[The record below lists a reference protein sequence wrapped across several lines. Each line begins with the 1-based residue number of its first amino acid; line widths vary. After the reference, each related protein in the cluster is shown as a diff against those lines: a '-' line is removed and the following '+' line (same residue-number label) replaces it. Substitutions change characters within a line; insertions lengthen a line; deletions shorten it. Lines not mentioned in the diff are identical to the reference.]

1 MAPNVRGS
9 SDGGGGGAPS
19 RLLYEND
26 DLEKVYNFEKQGYR
40 TVPILYVNGNRIPDD
55 VAAKARSNQTLLSFL
70 REELLLKGSKLGC
83 AEGGCGACTVM
94 ISKRD
99 PKSGELKHISVNACL
114 MPALA
119 ADGCHIT
126 TIEGVGSVK
135 GDNLHPIQKAMVE
148 MHGSQCGFCTPGIIV
163 SIYSL
168 YANNCSTK
176 QIEEHMDGNLCRC
189 TGYRPIWDAARCLTD
204 DAEELV
210 RGPCGTPCREC
221 NERDVCEQDCNLEDK
236 KVVIS
241 SSKDKMAMKDELTAD
256 KPDWKNQPKAMFPDE
271 LLDAGSADSLALTKP
286 LMIVDTTE
294 YHGAG
299 TWFKPTTFVGLL
311 KLLKE
316 FGDPVGGGYKVVVGN
331 TEVGIETRFKHSI
344 YPRLICPSES
354 VEGIFEVA
362 ASPEKVSMGGCAPL
376 SYIQHEAERLSSSD
390 PTTYARTLMPVHDM
404 LRWFASTQIRNVACL
419 GGNLVTASPI
429 SDMNPMLSAMGAKLV
444 LSKLAD
450 DGVSVQRRTVPVSQ
464 FFLRYRTVDIES
476 SEFVERVDVPVLAEV
491 FEYVKPFKQARRRE
505 DDISI
510 VTSGMHVKLVIKD
523 GKFVIDHAA
532 LAFGGMAPKTIMA
545 GKTAEALTGSEFSRE
560 AFMKASECLLE
571 ELNLPESVPGG
582 QAAFRMTLATSFL
595 YKFYLS
601 VVEELAKD
609 VATIGANAS
618 QYPGVS
624 LPLPEVPVVDESER
638 SGANSFVSAE
648 KPSCSGVQTF
658 PAPKV
663 ASGLED
669 KLLPTDTDAAKA
681 AGAKNEVGNPTTH
694 QSGPFHCTG
703 EATFCD
709 DIIHPPTTVHGC
721 LIIAREAG
729 VTFDGWDTDAALKTP
744 GVVGIY
750 GSDDVAKLGGEN
762 SFGPIAHDEKVF
774 LPVGEVIGYVG
785 QTLGIVTGET
795 LEAAETGARRAAVKY
810 GPANGTK
817 IPVSIEDAIAGNS
830 YYEMTRHEIARG
842 DSNALKELVTIP
854 DTTSEPKVGDI
865 VKVSGSFRSGAQEHF
880 YLETQSTL
888 VVPSE
893 SATNLTVHCS
903 TQAATHTQKDCAEV
917 TGTPQSKV
925 VVRVKRMGG
934 GFGGKETRNI
944 FASCAAAVAA
954 KRSNRPVLLT
964 LPRDV
969 DMLTT
974 GHRHCFL
981 SKYHATARIA
991 EDGPKLESFHVDLF
1005 ANGGW
1010 GMDLSGPIVDRA
1022 ILHVDG
1028 VYNFPNMEVM
1038 GVACKTAQA
1047 PHTAFRGFGGPQGIA
1062 ACEHVIEHLAQ
1073 ACQVPVET
1081 FRRTNMYLDGQPTH
1095 FGMDVGQTS
1104 GKWNVPKI
1112 WDRMVTELDISKRRK
1127 DIEEFNAKN
1136 KWVKRG
1142 AALVPTKFGIA
1153 FTAPHLNQGGA
1164 LVHLYQDGTVLVSH
1178 GGTEMGQGLHTKV
1191 CQVAAQAFGIRVEDV
1206 YVNDTSTD
1214 KVANTIA
1221 SAASMSTDLYG
1232 MCTLDACRQIMG
1244 RLVPFREQLG
1254 PDATLAQLATAAH
1267 FARVDLSAHGFYAPD
1282 RARCN
1287 WGFDREK
1294 PADYPSDKHENSW
1307 KGQPFNYF
1315 TQGVAYSEVE
1325 IDVLTGNHTTLRADV
1340 VVDVGS
1346 SINPS
1351 IDIGQIEGAFIQGMG
1366 WSTIEEMIYSDDDH
1380 QWCGKR
1386 SNLFTQG
1393 PGTYKIP
1400 AFNDHPEV
1408 FNVSLMEDVDNP
1420 FAVHSS
1426 KAIGEPPFFLGSTV
1440 FYAVKDA
1447 VRNFRKE
1454 ATGTDSYFEFRMPG
1468 TSERIRMQTND
1479 MFSMKAKTNMLGS
1492 DEKAAEAYQTQGSY

>member
-1 MAPNVRGS
+1 MS
-9 SDGGGGGAPS
+9 SLCARP
-19 RLLYEND
+19 
-26 DLEKVYNFEKQGYR
+26 
-40 TVPILYVNGNRIPDD
+40 PI
-55 VAAKARSNQTLLSFL
+55 S
-70 REELLLKGSKLGC
+70 LLKYR
-83 AEGGCGACTVM
+83 

-99 PKSGELKHISVNACL
+99 PSSGELKHISVNACL

-119 ADGCHIT
+119 ADGCHVT
-126 TIEGVGSVK
+126 TIEGIGSVK

-148 MHGSQCGFCTPGIIV
+148 LHGSQCGFCTPGIIV

-168 YANNCSTK
+168 YANSCSTK
-176 QIEEHMDGNLCRC
+176 EIEEHMDGNLCRC

-221 NERDVCEQDCNLEDK
+221 NERSVCEQDCNLEDK
-236 KVVIS
+236 KQEDEKIVIT
-241 SSKDKMAMKDELTAD
+241 SSKDKMRLKEKLTAGN
-256 KPDWKNQPKAMFPDE
+256 PNWAEQPKTMFPDE
-271 LLDAGSADSLALTKP
+271 LLDAGSADSRGLTKP
-286 LMIVDTTE
+286 LMVVDTTE

-299 TWFKPTTFVGLL
+299 TWFKPTTFIGLL

-316 FGDPVGGGYKVVVGN
+316 FGDPVGGGFKVVVGN
-331 TEVGIETRFKHSI
+331 TEVGIETRFKHSV
-344 YPRLICPSES
+344 YPRLICPAES
-354 VEGIFEVA
+354 VEGIFEVTA
-362 ASPEKVSMGGCAPL
+362 GPEKLVLGGCAPL
-376 SYIQHEAERLSSSD
+376 SYIQHEAKHLGSD
-390 PTTYARTLMPVHDM
+390 ATYTRTVMPIHDM

-429 SDMNPMLSAMGAKLV
+429 SDMNPMLSAMGATLV

-450 DGVSVQRRTVPVSQ
+450 DGVSVARRTVPVSQ
-464 FFLRYRTVDIES
+464 FFLRYRTVDIEA
-476 SEFVERVDVPVLAEV
+476 SEFVERVEVPVLDKV
-491 FEYVKPFKQARRRE
+491 FDYVKPFKQARRRE

-510 VTSGMHVKLVIKD
+510 VTSGMHIKLAPKD
-523 GKFVIDHAA
+523 GTFVIEHVA
-532 LAFGGMAPKTIMA
+532 LAFGGMAPKTVMA
-545 GKTAEALTGSEFSRE
+545 VKTAEMMIGSEFSRE
-560 AFMKASECLLE
+560 TFVKASECLMQ
-571 ELNLPESVPGG
+571 ELNLPEGVPGG
-582 QAAFRMTLATSFL
+582 QAAFRMTLAGSFL
-595 YKFYLS
+595 YKFFLA
-601 VVEELAKD
+601 VVEELAQD
-609 VATIGANAS
+609 VAAIEGNTSAFS
-618 QYPGVS
+618 SVS
-624 LPLPEVPVVDESER
+624 LPLPKVPFVDEKER
-638 SGANSFVSAE
+638 SGGASFVSAE
-648 KPSCSGVQTF
+648 KPSCSGVQTY
-658 PAPKV
+658 PTPTV

-669 KLLPTDTDAAKA
+669 KLLPTDTDAAKK
-681 AGAKNEVGNPTTH
+681 AGAKDSVGTSTTH

-709 DIIHPPTTVHGC
+709 DIIHPPTTMQSS
-721 LIIAREAG
+721 LILAKECG
-729 VTFDGWDTDAALKTP
+729 VTFDGWDSEAVLKTP
-744 GVVGIY
+744 GVSGLY
-750 GSDDVAKLGGEN
+750 GAEDIATLGGEN
-762 SFGPIAHDEKVF
+762 SFGPIAHDENVF
-774 LPVGEVIGYVG
+774 LPIGETIGFVG
-785 QTLGIVTGET
+785 QVLGIVTGET
-795 LEAAETGARRAAVKY
+795 LEAAEMGARVAAVKY
-810 GPANGTK
+810 GPTNGSL
-817 IPVSIEDAIAGNS
+817 PVSIEDAIASNS
-830 YYEMTRHEIARG
+830 FYEATRRAIARG
-842 DSNALKELVTIP
+842 DRSALEALPQIES
-854 DTTSEPKVGDI
+854 TTAEPKVGDL

-893 SATNLTVHCS
+893 SATNLTVYSS
-903 TQAATHTQKDCAEV
+903 TQAATHTQIDCAHA

-934 GFGGKETRNI
+934 GFGGKETRNV
-944 FASCAAAVAA
+944 FAACAAAVAA
-954 KRSNRPVLLT
+954 KISNRPVLLT

-981 SKYHATARIA
+981 SKYHATARIT
-991 EDGPKLESFHVDLF
+991 EDGPKLESFHINLF
-1005 ANGGW
+1005 SNGGW

-1028 VYNFPNMEVM
+1028 VYYFPNMSVE

-1073 ACQVPVET
+1073 VCKVPVES
-1081 FRRTNMYLDGQPTH
+1081 FRRSNMYLDGQPTH
-1095 FGMDVGQTS
+1095 FGMYVGQTS

-1112 WDRMVTELDISKRRK
+1112 WDRMMTELDISKRRAEI
-1127 DIEEFNAKN
+1127 DDFNAKN

-1191 CQVAAQAFGIRVEDV
+1191 CQVAAQAFGIPVERV

-1232 MCTLDACRQIMG
+1232 MCTLDACRQIMQ
-1244 RLVPFREQLG
+1244 RLVPFREKLG
-1254 PDATLAQLATAAH
+1254 PNASLAQLATAAH
-1267 FARVDLSAHGFYAPD
+1267 FERVDLSAHGFYAPD

-1287 WGFDREK
+1287 WSFDHEK
-1294 PADYPSDKHENSW
+1294 PADFPADKVENSW

-1315 TQGVAYSEVE
+1315 TQGVAYCEAE
-1325 IDVLTGNHTTLRADV
+1325 IDVLTGNHKTLRADV

-1346 SINPS
+1346 SINPA

-1366 WSTIEEMIYSDDDH
+1366 WSTIEEMIYSDNDH
-1380 QWCGKR
+1380 KWCGKR

-1400 AFNDHPEV
+1400 AFNDQPEV

-1426 KAIGEPPFFLGSTV
+1426 KAIGEPPFFLGSSV

-1454 ATGTDSYFEFRMPG
+1454 ASGKDEYFEFRMPG

-1479 MFSMKAKTNMLGS
+1479 MISMKAKTNMLG